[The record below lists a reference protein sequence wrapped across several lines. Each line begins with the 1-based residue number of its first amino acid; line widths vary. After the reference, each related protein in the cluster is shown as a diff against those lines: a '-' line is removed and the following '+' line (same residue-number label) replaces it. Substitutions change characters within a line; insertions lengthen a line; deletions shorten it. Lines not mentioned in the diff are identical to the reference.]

1 MKKSKVADALANL
14 TRRVEK
20 LEEPKKT
27 TRRVEKLEEPKKT
40 TRRNP
45 EPSRLEVRRMR
56 TERRAC

>member
-14 TRRVEK
+14 
-20 LEEPKKT
+20 